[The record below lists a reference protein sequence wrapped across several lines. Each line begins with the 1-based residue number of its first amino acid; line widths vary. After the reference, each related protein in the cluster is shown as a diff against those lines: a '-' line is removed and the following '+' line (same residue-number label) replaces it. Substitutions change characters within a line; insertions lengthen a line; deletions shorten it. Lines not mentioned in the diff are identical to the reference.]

1 MPEIL
6 RNTLRVV
13 EKLGEG
19 GFGMVSLKKERLSVC
34 NSISIGIREYK
45 KIYFHFFLYFHVIV
59 LLI

>member
-19 GFGMVSLKKERLSVC
+19 GFGMVSRKTIKIKRL
-34 NSISIGIREYK
+34 
-45 KIYFHFFLYFHVIV
+45 
-59 LLI
+59 